1 MPRFLSTAL
10 ASITMLA
17 TIFVP
22 SMLAG
27 CKSAPTAPGFP
38 EGTVRVLF
46 IGNSLTYTNDLPGMF
61 AAVAQQAGRTD
72 VRAAGVAFAD
82 FALED
87 HWAEGTA
94 LSSLA
99 KNRWEYVVMQ
109 QGSSALAA
117 SQSNLRTWS
126 LQFDSKIRAAGATPV
141 MYMVWPTVDRT
152 FDFPAVRESY
162 TNAAFAIDGLFAPA
176 GDAWV
181 AYGNLN
187 ALYAADGLH
196 PTTAGTYLAAI
207 VLLERLTGIRVELLP
222 ATIPGS
228 AIAPNDVR
236 ALQRAARTALDRNPA
251 RPRAV
256 PQ

>member
-1 MPRFLSTAL
+1 ML

-17 TIFVP
+17 TMLVP

-38 EGTVRVLF
+38 DGAVRVLF

-61 AAVAQQAGRTD
+61 TAVAQQAGRTD

-109 QGSSALAA
+109 QGSSALPA

-126 LQFDSKIRAAGATPV
+126 LQFDPKIRAAGATPV
-141 MYMVWPTVDRT
+141 MYMVWPTIDRT
-152 FDFPAVRESY
+152 FDFPAVRDSY
-162 TNAAFAIDGLFAPA
+162 TNAAFAVDGILAPA

-181 AYGNLN
+181 ASGTLD
-187 ALYAADGLH
+187 ALYSADGLH
-196 PTTAGTYLAAI
+196 PTVAGTYLAAI
-207 VLLERLTGIRVELLP
+207 VLLERMTGIRPELLP
-222 ATIPGS
+222 LSIPGS
-228 AIAPNDVR
+228 AIGSDQVR

>member
-1 MPRFLSTAL
+1 ML

-17 TIFVP
+17 AMLVP
-22 SMLAG
+22 SLLAG

-38 EGTVRVLF
+38 DGNVRVLF

-61 AAVAQQAGRTD
+61 MAVAQQAGRND
-72 VRAAGVAFAD
+72 VRAASVAFAD

-99 KNRWEYVVMQ
+99 KNRWEYVVLQ

-117 SQSNLRTWS
+117 SQTNLRMWS
-126 LQFDSKIRAAGATPV
+126 LQFDPKIRAAGAMPV
-141 MYMVWPTVDRT
+141 MFMVWPTIDRS
-152 FDFPAVRESY
+152 FDFPAVRDSY
-162 TNAAFAIDGLFAPA
+162 TNAAFAVDGLFAPA

-181 AYGNLN
+181 AYGTPD
-187 ALYAADGLH
+187 ALYSADGLH
-196 PTTAGTYLAAI
+196 PTVAGTYLAAL
-207 VLLERLTGIRVELLP
+207 VLLERTVGIRPELLP
-222 ATIPGS
+222 SSIPGS
-228 AIAPNDVR
+228 AIGSDQVR